1 MTKQAKGDGRMADQA
16 KMETARATY
25 ELLCSTLERAKVKI
39 TRNDEALR
47 VDYTYK
53 GDDLL
58 MPFTFV
64 VDADRCFVR
73 LLSPMSPRVKED
85 KRLDMA
91 VALSLLNY
99 RLAFGCFDLDMNDG
113 ELRFRMVNSYRDTPL
128 SEEVF
133 AMMLQTGYAI
143 VEKYN
148 DKLFSLA
155 AGILSLEQFVSA
167 LSEPKN

>member
-1 MTKQAKGDGRMADQA
+1 MADQM
-16 KMETARATY
+16 KMDAARAVY
-25 ELLCSTLERAKVKI
+25 ETLCSTLERAKVKF
-39 TRNDEALR
+39 TRDDEALR

-58 MPFTFV
+58 MPFMFI
-64 VDADRCFVR
+64 VDPDREFVR
-73 LLSPMSPRVKED
+73 LISPMSPRVKEE

-99 RLAFGCFDLDMNDG
+99 RLAFGCFDLDMDDG
-113 ELRFRMVNSYRDTPL
+113 ELRFRMVNCYRDTPL

-133 AMMLQTGYAI
+133 AMMLQTGHAI

-148 DKLFSLA
+148 DKLYTLA
-155 AGILSLEQFVSA
+155 AGIISLEQFVTA
-167 LSEPKN
+167 ISEPRN

>member
-1 MTKQAKGDGRMADQA
+1 MADQI
-16 KMETARATY
+16 KMDAARIIFEA
-25 ELLCSTLERAKVKI
+25 LCGTLERAKVKFS
-39 TRNDEALR
+39 RDDEKLR

-58 MPFTFV
+58 MPFVFV
-64 VDADRCFVR
+64 VDPDREFVR
-73 LLSPMSPRVKED
+73 LISPLAPRVKEE
-85 KRLDMA
+85 KRLDVA

-113 ELRFRMVNSYRDTPL
+113 ELRFRMVNSFRDTRL

-133 AMMLQTGYAI
+133 SMMVQTGYAI

-148 DKLFSLA
+148 DKLYALA
-155 AGILSLEQFVSA
+155 AGILSLEQFVTA
-167 LSEPKN
+167 ISEPRN

>member
-1 MTKQAKGDGRMADQA
+1 MAEQE
-16 KMETARATY
+16 KLELARKTY
-25 ELLCSTLERAKVKI
+25 ETLCSALTNAKVKF

-58 MPFTFV
+58 MPFIFV
-64 VDADRCFVR
+64 VDADRGFVR
-73 LLSPMSPRVKED
+73 LISPLSPRVKEE
-85 KRLDMA
+85 KRLDIA
-91 VALSLLNY
+91 VALSILNY

-113 ELRFRMVNSYRDTPL
+113 ELRFRMGNSFRDSAL

-133 AMMLQTGYAI
+133 QMMVQTGHAI

-148 DKLFSLA
+148 DKLYMLA
-155 AGILSLEQFVSA
+155 ADIISLEQFVAAMSDSA
-167 LSEPKN
+167 N

>member
-1 MTKQAKGDGRMADQA
+1 MADQMKSDA
-16 KMETARATY
+16 ARAVY
-25 ELLCSTLERAKVKI
+25 ETLCGTLERAKVI
-39 TRNDEALR
+39 FTRNDEALR

-58 MPFTFV
+58 MPFMFIVDPDREFV
-64 VDADRCFVR
+64 S
-73 LLSPMSPRVKED
+73 LISPMSPRVKEE

-113 ELRFRMVNSYRDTPL
+113 ELRFRMVNGYRDTPL

-133 AMMLQTGYAI
+133 AMMLQTGHAI

-148 DKLFSLA
+148 DKLYTLA
-155 AGILSLEQFVSA
+155 AGIISLEQFVTA
-167 LSEPKN
+167 VSEPRN

>member
-1 MTKQAKGDGRMADQA
+1 MADQM
-16 KMETARATY
+16 KMDAARIIFET
-25 ELLCSTLERAKVKI
+25 LCSTLERAKVKFS
-39 TRNDEALR
+39 RDDEKLR

-58 MPFTFV
+58 MPFVFV
-64 VDADRCFVR
+64 VDPDREFVR
-73 LLSPMSPRVKED
+73 LISPLAPRVKEE
-85 KRLDMA
+85 KRLDVA

-113 ELRFRMVNSYRDTPL
+113 ELRFRMVNSFRDTRL

-133 AMMLQTGYAI
+133 SMMVQTGYAI

-148 DKLFSLA
+148 DKLYALA
-155 AGILSLEQFVSA
+155 AGILSLEQFVTA
-167 LSEPKN
+167 ISEPRN

>member
-1 MTKQAKGDGRMADQA
+1 MADQV
-16 KMETARATY
+16 KMDAARATY
-25 ELLCSTLERAKVKI
+25 ETLCSALERLKVKF
-39 TRNDEALR
+39 TRNDEILR

-58 MPFTFV
+58 MPFMFIVDPDREFV
-64 VDADRCFVR
+64 S
-73 LLSPMSPRVKED
+73 LISPMSPRVKED

-113 ELRFRMVNSYRDTPL
+113 ELRFRMVNCFRGTLL

-133 AMMLQTGYAI
+133 AMMVQTGHAI

-148 DKLFSLA
+148 DKLYTLA
-155 AGILSLEQFVSA
+155 AGIISLEQFVTA
-167 LSEPKN
+167 ISEPRN

>member
-1 MTKQAKGDGRMADQA
+1 MADQI
-16 KMETARATY
+16 KMDAARIIFEA
-25 ELLCSTLERAKVKI
+25 LCSTLERAKVKFS
-39 TRNDEALR
+39 RDDEKLR

-58 MPFTFV
+58 MPFVFV
-64 VDADRCFVR
+64 VDPDREFVR
-73 LLSPMSPRVKED
+73 LISPLAPRVKEE
-85 KRLDMA
+85 KRLDVA

-113 ELRFRMVNSYRDTPL
+113 ELRFRMVNSFRDTRL

-133 AMMLQTGYAI
+133 SMMVQTGYAI

-148 DKLFSLA
+148 DKLYALA
-155 AGILSLEQFVSA
+155 AGILSLEQFVTA
-167 LSEPKN
+167 ISEPRN

>member
-1 MTKQAKGDGRMADQA
+1 MADQMKSDA
-16 KMETARATY
+16 ARAVY
-25 ELLCSTLERAKVKI
+25 ETLCGTLERAKVKI
-39 TRNDEALR
+39 TRNDEMLR

-58 MPFTFV
+58 MPFMFIVDPDREFV
-64 VDADRCFVR
+64 S
-73 LLSPMSPRVKED
+73 LISPMSPRVKEE

-113 ELRFRMVNSYRDTPL
+113 ELRFRMVNCYRDTPL

-133 AMMLQTGYAI
+133 AMMLQTGHAI

-148 DKLFSLA
+148 DKLYTLA
-155 AGILSLEQFVSA
+155 AGIISLEQFVTA
-167 LSEPKN
+167 VSEPRN

>member
-1 MTKQAKGDGRMADQA
+1 MADQA
-16 KMETARATY
+16 KMDAARGIYET
-25 ELLCSTLERAKVKI
+25 LCSALERLKVKF
-39 TRNDEALR
+39 TRSDEILR

-58 MPFTFV
+58 MPFMFIVDPDREFV
-64 VDADRCFVR
+64 S
-73 LLSPMSPRVKED
+73 LISPMSPRVKED

-113 ELRFRMVNSYRDTPL
+113 ELRFRMVNCYRGTPL

-133 AMMLQTGYAI
+133 AMMLQTGHAI

-148 DKLFSLA
+148 DKLYTLA
-155 AGILSLEQFVSA
+155 AGIISLEQFVTA
-167 LSEPKN
+167 VSEPRN

>member
-1 MTKQAKGDGRMADQA
+1 MADQA
-16 KMETARATY
+16 KMEAGRATY
-25 ELLCSTLERAKVKI
+25 ALLCSTLERAKVKI
-39 TRNDEALR
+39 TRNDETLR

-58 MPFTFV
+58 MPFMFV
-64 VDADRCFVR
+64 VDADRTLVR
-73 LLSPMSPRVKED
+73 LISPMSPRVKEE
-85 KRLDMA
+85 KRLEVA

-148 DKLFSLA
+148 DTLFSLA
-155 AGILSLEQFVSA
+155 AGILSLEQFVTA
-167 LSEPKN
+167 INEPKN

>member
-1 MTKQAKGDGRMADQA
+1 MADQMKLDA
-16 KMETARATY
+16 ARSVYET
-25 ELLCSTLERAKVKI
+25 LCGTLERAKVI
-39 TRNDEALR
+39 FTRNDEALR

-58 MPFTFV
+58 MPFMFIVDPDREFV
-64 VDADRCFVR
+64 S
-73 LLSPMSPRVKED
+73 LISPMSPRVKEE

-113 ELRFRMVNSYRDTPL
+113 ELRFRMVNCFRDTPL
-128 SEEVF
+128 SDEVF
-133 AMMLQTGYAI
+133 AMMVQTGHAI

-148 DKLFSLA
+148 DKLYALA
-155 AGILSLEQFVSA
+155 TGIISLEQFVTA
-167 LSEPKN
+167 VSEPRN